1 MTDCRSDCR
10 PPLIYQ
16 RVDDENRSADGDGLS
31 AKGCEGHHYRDGT
44 PINQHLVK
52 LVGFDFPPQLRDH
65 FRRELR
71 NWLNEIQRIRL
82 KPTTRTGSFRFYF
95 DPLFDY
101 PFGGIEVPNMRA
113 LMEFISSEYDEI
125 RPTKSPE
132 ELVEWLKGF
141 HSELAQRL
149 HSGEAVL
156 DMIPD

>member
-1 MTDCRSDCR
+1 MKIDQLMEMAY
-10 PPLIYQ
+10 PQ
-16 RVDDENRSADGDGLS
+16 KVA
-31 AKGCEGHHYRDGT
+31 RDIIIGMAR
-44 PINQHLVK
+44 PINQNLVK

-82 KPTTRTGSFRFYF
+82 KPTRTGSFRFYF

>member
-1 MTDCRSDCR
+1 MTGCRSDCR

-31 AKGCEGHHYRDGT
+31 AKVARDIIIGMAR
-44 PINQHLVK
+44 PVNHHLVK
-52 LVGFDFPPQLRDH
+52 LVGFDFPPKLRDH

-101 PFGGIEVPNMRA
+101 PFGGIEV
-113 LMEFISSEYDEI
+113 
-125 RPTKSPE
+125 
-132 ELVEWLKGF
+132 WLKGF
-141 HSELAQRL
+141 HTELAQNP
-149 HSGEAVL
+149 HKGERVL